1 VTGKLI
7 IIEGVDGTG
16 KSTLIEGLK
25 KRIVPDFI
33 FNYKYPEEPTAE
45 ECGAFAKGEYMASI
59 RIFKELLARD
69 KIIVCDRFHLG
80 EYAYGPVMRNYPKWF
95 AEKILEDI
103 ENELI
108 RGIGLE
114 NVYLIIL
121 IVEDAKNALRRMK
134 VKGEYLTKL
143 KEVSDVNNRYKNA
156 FSRTAL
162 HTFWATTDRV
172 FEGHPEILL
181 DWVVRFII
189 ENSRRRRKRNVPI

>member
-1 VTGKLI
+1 MTGKLI

-80 EYAYGPVMRNYPKWF
+80 EYSYGIVKRNYSKLF
-95 AEKILEDI
+95 AEKIIEDVERVMI
-103 ENELI
+103 KELDL
-108 RGIGLE
+108 RQ
-114 NVYLIIL
+114 VYLIVLFANPFTAFKRKKGSTKEYLKGKAEYHDVNDKYYVALSKSIL
-121 IVEDAKNALRRMK
+121 IKK
-134 VKGEYLTKL
+134 
-143 KEVSDVNNRYKNA
+143 
-156 FSRTAL
+156 FSFQTCNEG
-162 HTFWATTDRV
+162 FN
-172 FEGHPEILL
+172 GHPERILEEVIRWL
-181 DWVVRFII
+181 NGNI
-189 ENSRRRRKRNVPI
+189 